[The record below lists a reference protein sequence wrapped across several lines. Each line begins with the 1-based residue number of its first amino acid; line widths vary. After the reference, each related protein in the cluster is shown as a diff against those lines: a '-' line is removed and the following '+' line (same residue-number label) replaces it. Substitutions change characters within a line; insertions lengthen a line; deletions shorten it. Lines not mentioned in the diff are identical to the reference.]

1 MFAAACYLHSKLPNA
16 VTTCISSNINAYFE
30 NQKSE
35 EYTPTRPVQLPN
47 VVLGTT
53 VMEHDKLWARLRPLP
68 GLMLWFCI
76 ALCFVLPYVSPTA
89 MCIIMLLGMIQNL
102 LQLTFSSMYTF
113 QGFRKMEKS
122 MMDPVTIPPMPQ
134 SRNRLIDSDPIGVN
148 MDPMALSNET
158 PDPEVHAVT
167 FMDDRSDNAN
177 LHPAETMHMI
187 AICRCTEPVEVL
199 EEVIDHLA
207 CHSNRRQYIIL
218 LCLEDRDKNCVDV
231 GEGLI
236 ARYSGFF
243 ARVMYVVHPSG
254 NELEV
259 PGKSAN
265 VNYAVRSAY
274 NTIEMEWGRRIIN
287 RIVVTV
293 ADCDAKVS
301 EHYFN
306 ELSVRFAAAERE
318 QREAFWAPPSLFDIQ
333 SAEDAAAALNPEKE
347 DLLTNIIGP
356 TLANLFRSFFG
367 KTIPSPVVIADQMW
381 SMFVLQNLSSVNWVR
396 LPCSTYSV
404 GLRLIASVGFWDYGV
419 ESVPEDYHTS
429 LKIYWGSRGSARLE
443 PIYHPVLYQHI
454 DGNGWFNTVRERFQQ
469 GIRHMWGATDM
480 AYILWL
486 WKQVPKVPIAS
497 AIRIVLTVL
506 DVHISACSVVFIST
520 FALPIMSF
528 LKPEFFQTPMGSRLL
543 TVHQICVAVLFC
555 VTLLTGIIYEWYC
568 TEMVQACKRRE
579 NITGAT
585 PGDADHLLEPPV
597 TSPSYQMSPP
607 PEVSS
612 ASISKTKRHPIV
624 MGMIQNRSRGVFRV
638 LARTTR
644 SQAWK
649 FFLKILPWF
658 WAPIVAFLYL
668 FLPAAVAQ
676 TRLIF
681 NNRMKKLHVSPK
693 NAPVNNAASR
703 LERLPLLQDTRKT
716 GSPDG
721 ATSPISVSS
730 TSGSEPTAEPYPHTV
745 VSISSPEADLPDRK
759 SVV

>member
-1 MFAAACYLHSKLPNA
+1 
-16 VTTCISSNINAYFE
+16 
-30 NQKSE
+30 
-35 EYTPTRPVQLPN
+35 
-47 VVLGTT
+47 
-53 VMEHDKLWARLRPLP
+53 
-68 GLMLWFCI
+68 
-76 ALCFVLPYVSPTA
+76 
-89 MCIIMLLGMIQNL
+89 
-102 LQLTFSSMYTF
+102 
-113 QGFRKMEKS
+113 MEKS

-134 SRNRLIDSDPIGVN
+134 SRNRLVDSDPIGVN

-158 PDPEVHAVT
+158 TDPGAHVVT
-167 FMDDRSDNAN
+167 ILDDRSDNAN
-177 LHPAETMHMI
+177 LHPAETMHLI

-207 CHSNRRQYIIL
+207 CHSNRRQYVIL
-218 LCLEDRDKNCVDV
+218 LCLEDRDTNCIDV

-243 ARVMYVVHPSG
+243 ARVMYVVHPAG

-274 NTIEMEWGRRIIN
+274 NTLEMDWGRRVVN
-287 RIVVTV
+287 RMVVTV
-293 ADCDAKVS
+293 ADCDAKIS

-333 SAEDAAAALNPEKE
+333 SAEDAAEALSPEKE

-367 KTIPSPVVIADQMW
+367 KTIPSPVVVADQMW
-381 SMFVLQNLSSVNWVR
+381 SMFVLQNLTGVNWVR

-429 LKIYWGSRGSARLE
+429 LKIYWGTRGTARLE

-454 DGNGWFNTVRERFQQ
+454 DGNGWFSTVRERFQQ
-469 GIRHMWGATDM
+469 GVRHMWGATDM

-486 WKQVPKVPIAS
+486 WKQVPKVPIAT
-497 AIRIVLTVL
+497 ALRIVLTVL
-506 DVHISACSVVFIST
+506 DVHLSACSTVFVSS
-520 FALPIMSF
+520 FALPIMGF
-528 LKPEFFQTPMGSRLL
+528 LRPDFLNFQLGQTLL
-543 TVHQICVAVLFC
+543 SVHQTSVLILFF
-555 VTLLTGIIYEWYC
+555 VTLLTGFIYEWYC
-568 TEMVQACKRRE
+568 TEMVEACKRRE

-585 PGDADHLLEPPV
+585 PGDANHLLEPPV
-597 TSPSYQMSPP
+597 TSPSHRSDPN
-607 PEVSS
+607 PEPATALGYGNGSS
-612 ASISKTKRHPIV
+612 RHPIV
-624 MGMIQNRSRGVFRV
+624 MGMIPSRSRNLLRV
-638 LARTTR
+638 MAHT
-644 SQAWK
+644 SKEKVWK
-649 FFLKILPWF
+649 FFLKMLPWF
-658 WAPIVAFLYL
+658 WTPVAGLLYL

-693 NAPVNNAASR
+693 NAPVSISGTRVNA
-703 LERLPLLQDTRKT
+703 LERLPLLQEGRKAGT
-716 GSPDG
+716 SDG
-721 ATSPISVSS
+721 ATSPISVASG
-730 TSGSEPTAEPYPHTV
+730 SGSEPTAEPFPHTV
-745 VSISSPEADLPDRK
+745 VSIFSPDSDAPPLRARL
-759 SVV
+759 